1 MRELNEDEIV
11 QINGGAVPLAVVAV
25 KLVTWAVATVGG
37 AAVGYFV
44 HEFVSN
50 S

>member
-1 MRELNEDEIV
+1 MQELKEDDIV
-11 QINGGAVPLAVVAV
+11 QINGGGVPLAVVAV